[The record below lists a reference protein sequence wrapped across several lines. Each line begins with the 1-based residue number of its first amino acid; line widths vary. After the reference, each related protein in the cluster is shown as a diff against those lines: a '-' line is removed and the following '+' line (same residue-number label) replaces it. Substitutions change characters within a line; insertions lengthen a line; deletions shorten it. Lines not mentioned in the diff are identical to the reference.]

1 MQELKKHLTET
12 LEALENVHLDERSR
26 YRLQERGTHVV
37 DRIVNRE
44 QYLEF
49 IVEALINDLEHAL
62 DLLEESNEK

>member
-1 MQELKKHLTET
+1 MQELKEHLTVT

-44 QYLEF
+44 QYLEI
-49 IVEALINDLEHAL
+49 IVEALINDVEHAL

>member
-1 MQELKKHLTET
+1 MQELKEHLTVT
-12 LEALENVHLDERSR
+12 LEALENVHLDERLR

-49 IVEALINDLEHAL
+49 IVEALINDVEHAL